1 MSPEWV
7 TAIATAGTFVVI
19 AASAIAALLQLRHT
33 RGSNQI
39 VALTECRETLES
51 DEFQNARQFV
61 TVTLPEL
68 MKDPEMARK
77 LELPFFPA
85 ELRPAGNVANFF
97 ESMGAF
103 VRFNIIDRRIACDL
117 WCGVVVSSWN
127 ALLPI
132 TRIRRQL
139 DPGIWENFEYLAV
152 LSAEFME
159 RYPTSYPA
167 QMRRMPLDEPQA
179 AG

>member
-1 MSPEWV
+1 MSAEWV
-7 TAIATAGTFVVI
+7 TAVATAGTFVVI

-51 DEFQNARQFV
+51 EEFQNARQFV
-61 TVTLPEL
+61 ALQLPKL
-68 MKDPEMARK
+68 MEDPEIARK
-77 LELPFFPA
+77 LERPFFPE

-127 ALLPI
+127 ALLPV
-132 TRIRRQL
+132 TRVRRKL

-152 LSAEFME
+152 LSEQFME
-159 RYPTSYPA
+159 RNPTSYPPK
-167 QMRRMPLDEPQA
+167 MRRMPIEEPA
-179 AG
+179 SV

>member
-1 MSPEWV
+1 MSAEWV
-7 TAIATAGTFVVI
+7 TAVATAGTFVVI

-51 DEFQNARQFV
+51 NEFQDARAFL
-61 TVTLPEL
+61 TLRVPEL
-68 MKDPEMARK
+68 MRDPEMQKR
-77 LELPFFPA
+77 LSEPYFPA

-117 WCGVVVSSWN
+117 WCGVDVACWN
-127 ALLPI
+127 GMLPI
-132 TRIRRQL
+132 TSVRRRL
-139 DPGIWENFEYLAV
+139 DPGIWENFEYLAA
-152 LSAEFME
+152 LSEEFME
-159 RYPTSYPA
+159 RNPTSYPPG
-167 QMRRMPLDEPQA
+167 MRRMPMPD
-179 AG
+179 